1 MPGTRFHYSDATG
14 ERQRASGLPSS
25 RTRMHLPLMRWIVTA
40 LSSLAMM
47 GAACSEPVGVVA
59 PGDPVDATPRES
71 EIRRGPF
78 LYRAVLETAREDG
91 VAARVEIVNEGSSP
105 RSLSFPDTCI
115 AMLRAYFAPAGRE
128 AWDHRDGKTQCRD
141 RLFEIEVAPGDTVVA
156 DTQVASIAVL
166 GDGLPEGSYRFTT
179 YLIPIG
185 EPEIELP
192 LGEVRLA
199 LP

>member
-1 MPGTRFHYSDATG
+1 
-14 ERQRASGLPSS
+14 
-25 RTRMHLPLMRWIVTA
+25 MHLREMKRIVTA
-40 LSSLAMM
+40 LSTFAIM
-47 GAACSEPVGVVA
+47 AACSEPVGVVRPA
-59 PGDPVDATPRES
+59 DPVDASPRES

-78 LYRAVLETAREDG
+78 LYRAVLETAREDAVG
-91 VAARVEIVNEGSSP
+91 ARVEIVNEGTEP
-105 RSLSFPDTCI
+105 QTLSFPDTCI
-115 AMLRAYFAPAGRE
+115 AMLRAYFVPGARE
-128 AWDHRDGKTQCRD
+128 AWDHRDGKTHCRD
-141 RLFEIEVAPGDTVVA
+141 RLREIEIAPGDTVVS
-156 DTQVASIAVL
+156 DPRVASIAVL

>member
-1 MPGTRFHYSDATG
+1 M
-14 ERQRASGLPSS
+14 
-25 RTRMHLPLMRWIVTA
+25 TA

-47 GAACSEPVGVVA
+47 GTACSEPVGVVA
-59 PGDPVDATPRES
+59 PGDPVDASPRES
-71 EIRRGPF
+71 ELRRGPF

-91 VAARVEIVNEGSSP
+91 VAARVEIVNEGSAP
-105 RSLSFPDTCI
+105 ETLSFPDTCI
-115 AMLRAYFAPAGRE
+115 AMLRAYFVPAGRL
-128 AWDHRDGKTQCRD
+128 AWDHREGKTQCRD
-141 RLFEIEVAPGDTVVA
+141 RLLEVEIAPGDTVVA
-156 DTQVASIAVL
+156 DPLVASVAVL